1 MVLLLV
7 WYFVESAENVGTW
20 PYDREKMDQG
30 VILKIFLGFNQ
41 VISFLPET
49 YTAIVWPE
57 NYVEFVSIL
66 SFMVS
71 PISLSSPGCASK
83 ALRLSAV
90 GNFWT
95 ALMTFPA
102 LLAVVAV
109 HYFYKLKFK
118 QHKDTT
124 PYALQQEKWMD
135 QAIAISWASMSF
147 FLVYPNV
154 CVSSIRLLAQC
165 KELCAATDDCTSF
178 LPADFSVECGTSSH
192 VVTKYFAAIVGL
204 GGFCIVAP
212 AVLAW
217 TLWKNEVHKQIP
229 PTKIPKRPK
238 ATNEDS
244 GDSEDVALKCC
255 TAITGLCHSGDDEE
269 KPPITGPTEVWDVG
283 LAFLYRSFKPSYF
296 FWETVDLYRKLLITG
311 IVTFISPGTI
321 TQICVEII
329 FASGSWALESYASPY
344 QHHFECTVS
353 SAALGAI
360 TFKLI
365 LGALLASSR
374 AEQMAGLTDE
384 SADGYNVG
392 ATLCV
397 LAGLVYFGVAWAIGV
412 NAKNRER
419 KADAEEAGCNIPE
432 DLLNF
437 RFFDQDG
444 ESRFVL
450 TPAPRTRVCG
460 ILCNRYHPGSY

>member
-1 MVLLLV
+1 MFVLLLV
-7 WYFVESAENVGTW
+7 WYFVTSADNVGTW

-41 VISFLPET
+41 VIAFIPET

-66 SFMVS
+66 SFVVS
-71 PISLSSPGCASK
+71 PVSLSSPGCASK
-83 ALRLSAV
+83 ALSLSAL

-95 ALMTFPA
+95 AIMTFPA
-102 LLAVVAV
+102 LLIVVAA
-109 HYFYKLKFK
+109 HYFYKVKFGE
-118 QHKDTT
+118 HRGTT
-124 PYALQQEKWMD
+124 PYAIQQEKWMHK
-135 QAIAISWASMSF
+135 AVAISWASMSF

-165 KELCAATDDCTSF
+165 KELCADGTDDCTSY
-178 LPADFSVECGTSSH
+178 LPADFSVECGTPNH
-192 VVTKYFAAIVGL
+192 TATKYFAAILGL

-229 PTKIPKRPK
+229 PMKIPTRPK

-244 GDSEDVALKCC
+244 SDDAAVKCC
-255 TAITGLCHSGDDEE
+255 TAITGLCHSGDDED
-269 KPPITGPTEVWDVG
+269 KPPITGPSEVWDVG

-296 FWETVDLYRKLLITG
+296 FWESVDLYRKLLITG

-321 TQICVEII
+321 TQICVGII
-329 FASGSWALESYASPY
+329 FASGSWALESYVSPY

-374 AEQMAGLTDE
+374 AEQLAGLTDDA
-384 SADGYNVG
+384 ADGYSVG
-392 ATLCV
+392 ATLCI
-397 LAGLVYFGVAWAIGV
+397 LAGLVYFGIAWVIGI
-412 NAKNRER
+412 NAKKGER
-419 KADAEEAGCNIPE
+419 KRDAEEAAADIPE
-432 DLLNF
+432 DLVNF

-450 TPAPRTRVCG
+450 S
-460 ILCNRYHPGSY
+460 HPPYASRFVR